1 MLKGLR
7 FASKLASHFSHERNM
22 TVLHLGNKLVFDVPL
37 YYESGFVVKEVRVE
51 SGRMIINAVK
61 RLDAELKEEEKLA

>member
-1 MLKGLR
+1 
-7 FASKLASHFSHERNM
+7 M